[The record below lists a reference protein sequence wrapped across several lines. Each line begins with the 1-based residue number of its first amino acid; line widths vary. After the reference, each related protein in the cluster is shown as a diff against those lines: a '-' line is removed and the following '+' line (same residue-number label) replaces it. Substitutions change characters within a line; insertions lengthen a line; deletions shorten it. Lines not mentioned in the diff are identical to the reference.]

1 MDNVTRLADAKFKA
15 KRGRKAAPGSMPHDV
30 WDRLDYGRDGPKV
43 SLHNLVLVLNEHP
56 EWRGVFGFDKFEQTV
71 KKLKP
76 PPCGGEPGE
85 FTKVDAMEVAT
96 WMSNPAQAGINCT
109 DDLAKKAVLVV
120 AYRQAFHVVRDYLDG
135 LAWDGSPRLERLFSD
150 HCGADH
156 NPYSAC
162 LGPMLLV
169 SAVARV
175 REPGC
180 RVNFMLILEGE
191 QQISKSDFVRQLFG
205 PQWSCEA
212 NESPAHKDFYQTLI
226 GQWGIEICE
235 MHSFSRADVNRVKQ
249 AVTQPV
255 DVYRKSYDDKAR
267 RYPRQCV
274 FVGTTNENEYLTDPS
289 GAARF
294 LPVRVTGVEIEALK
308 RERDQLWAEAA
319 ALYAQGF
326 RFWELPP
333 EARQEQELRYRVDSW
348 EEPIVEWLTGE
359 AADVKYPTHITGAI
373 ERVTITDLMLYALGV
388 DIAKHTRQ
396 DQMRVG
402 AILRRLNWERQR
414 ARGDG
419 ERSYVYRRPAQD
431 GVP

>member
-15 KRGRKAAPGSMPHDV
+15 KRGRQAAPSGMPHEV

-43 SLHNLVLVLNEHP
+43 SLHNLVRVLSEHP
-56 EWRGVFGFDKFEQTV
+56 DWHGVFGFDEFEQTV

-85 FTKVDAMEVAT
+85 FTKIDAMEVAT
-96 WMSNPAQAGINCT
+96 WMSNPEYAGINCT

-120 AYRQAFHVVRDYLDG
+120 ANRASYHVVRDYLDA
-135 LAWDGSPRLERLFSD
+135 LTWDGQARLERLFSD

-156 NPYSAC
+156 NNYTAR
-162 LGPMLLV
+162 LGQMLLV

-212 NESPAHKDFYQTLI
+212 SESPAHKDFYQTLI

-235 MHSFSRADVNRVKQ
+235 MHSFSKADVNRVKQ
-249 AVTQPV
+249 AITQPV

-267 RYPRQCV
+267 RFPRQCV
-274 FVGTTNENEYLTDPS
+274 FIGTTNESEYLTDPT
-289 GAARF
+289 GTARF
-294 LPVRVTGVEIEALK
+294 LPVRVTGIEIEIIM

-319 ALYAQGF
+319 ALHRTGF

-333 EARQEQELRYRVDSW
+333 EAKQEQEQRYRVDSW
-348 EEPIVEWLTGE
+348 EEVIAEWLAGE
-359 AADVKYPTHITGAI
+359 AADSKYPRTTGPI
-373 ERVTITDLMLYALGV
+373 VTVTVTELMLHALGL
-388 DIAKHTRQ
+388 DTGKHTRQ

-402 AILRRLNWERQR
+402 AILRRLGWQRQR
-414 ARGDG
+414 ARTDG
-419 ERSYVYRRPAQD
+419 GLCYLYRRPGESA
-431 GVP
+431 P